1 MQRDPH
7 PAALPAGR
15 RFAYV
20 GCRTTRERNALG
32 EGLTV
37 LALDDQGGLH
47 PVQQLRGLVNPSYL
61 VLNRVGSRLYAV
73 HGDRQEVS
81 AFAVD
86 RTTGELHWLCEQPT
100 HGRNP
105 VHLALSPDEQHL
117 VVVNHLG
124 ASLAVLPVLADGRL
138 GPVSQLHPIDG
149 PLGPHRQEQTQA
161 KPHFVAFTPDS
172 ETLLV
177 PDKGTDRVLCLRMRH
192 GALLPRVLE
201 HTEIRAGAG
210 PRHLAHHPQQPWS
223 YVVNELD
230 STVTAC
236 RREGAAGLLRPFQW
250 HTTLPDDFLGDSRAA
265 AIALDASGRTLYA
278 SNRGHDS
285 IAVFEVNPTS
295 GRLRWRQAQSTGGRT
310 PRAFTLSPCGRWLFA
325 LNEDSHTIA
334 RLPVDPATGMLGAP
348 EAHTET
354 GSPTCLVFAP

>member
-1 MQRDPH
+1 MPPPPPPH
-7 PAALPAGR
+7 PHR
-15 RFAYV
+15 RYAYV
-20 GCRTTRERNALG
+20 GCRTTRERNARG
-32 EGLTV
+32 EGLSV
-37 LALDDQGGLH
+37 FALDEQGTLR

-61 VLNRVGSRLYAV
+61 VLNRAGTRLYAV
-73 HGDRQEVS
+73 HGDQQEVS

-86 RTTGELHWLCEQPT
+86 RITGELHFLNQQDT
-100 HGRNP
+100 QGRNP
-105 VHLALSPDEQHL
+105 VHLALSPDEGVL

-124 ASLAVLPVLADGRL
+124 ASLAVLPLDADGRL
-138 GPVSQLHPIDG
+138 APLAQLQPVQGPV
-149 PLGPHRQEQTQA
+149 GPHRAEQTQP
-161 KPHFVAFTPDS
+161 KPHFVAFTPGGES
-172 ETLLV
+172 LLV
-177 PDKGTDRVLCLRMRH
+177 PDKGTDRVLCLRMRQ
-192 GALLPRVLE
+192 GALLPRLLDQ
-201 HTEIRAGAG
+201 TGLRAGAG
-210 PRHLAHHPQQPWS
+210 PRHLVHHPQQPWS

-265 AIALDASGRTLYA
+265 AIALDANGRTLYA

-285 IAVFEVNPTS
+285 IAVFEVDPAS

-334 RLPVDPATGMLGAP
+334 RLPVDPATGTLGAP